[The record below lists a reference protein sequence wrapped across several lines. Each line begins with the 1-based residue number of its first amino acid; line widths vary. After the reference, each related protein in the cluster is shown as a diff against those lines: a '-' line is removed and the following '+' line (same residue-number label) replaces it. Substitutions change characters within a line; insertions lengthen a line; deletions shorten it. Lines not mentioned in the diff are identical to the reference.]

1 MHPAVTVDSDA
12 AVPSRIE
19 AQVQQVRATM
29 QAQQFLPAL
38 SAAQA
43 LQAEVPENRDVLY
56 MMAVCQRYLGRVADA
71 LATLKHLE
79 GIHPD
84 YGRLFQERGHC
95 YRSLDD
101 AEAALTAYEQ
111 AVTRNHTLIAS
122 WKALSAL
129 RHTFGQDTQAQAA
142 ATQVSRLL
150 SLPREIVNAANMLA
164 EGEIGAAE
172 QLVRGF
178 LRTNGNHVEAMRLLA
193 QIGVKQEVL
202 DDAEFLLESLLVFA
216 SDYHAARYDY
226 ANVLCQRHKDA
237 RALEEA
243 RKLLA
248 VEPGNRAFRTVYAN
262 ACVGLGQHQE
272 ALDIFRDLLAGAPE
286 PADLHLS
293 MAHALKTL
301 GKQAEAIQ
309 SYRAAAETR
318 PAFGDAY
325 WSLANLKTYHF
336 TEEEFTRMR
345 ADEARAG
352 TSVTDQIHLC
362 FALGKAL
369 EDRGDYREA
378 FHYYARG
385 NALMKRCGRYQP
397 EALERVL
404 QAQTRLCTR
413 QFFAERAG
421 SGSDRS
427 DPIFIVGLP
436 RSGSTLLEQILASH
450 SQVDGTMELADIPR
464 LVHQLDGREESGQPP
479 RYPAI
484 LAQLEPPRLRQLGE
498 KYLAD
503 TQVYRSG
510 KPYFIDK
517 MPNNFRHIGLI
528 HLILPKATIIDA
540 RREPMACCFSNFKQL
555 FASGQEFT
563 YSLEDIGRY
572 YRSYVALMDH
582 WDSVLPGK
590 ILRVQHEELLQDF
603 EGQVRR
609 ILDFAGL
616 EFEPGCLEFYKTER
630 SIRTASSEQVRQPI
644 NKEGTEQWRHFEPWL
659 GPLKASLGDVFR
671 DHVISDQQL

>member
-1 MHPAVTVDSDA
+1 MQHSA
-12 AVPSRIE
+12 AVQIDSAEVSRIE
-19 AQVQQVRATM
+19 AQVRQARAWV
-29 QAQQFLPAL
+29 QKHQFLPAL
-38 SAAQA
+38 AAVLA

-56 MMAVCQRYLGRVADA
+56 LIAVCQRYLGRVADA

-79 GIHPD
+79 EIHPD

-95 YRSLDD
+95 YRSLND
-101 AEAALTAYEQ
+101 AEAALAAYEQ

-122 WKALSAL
+122 WQAIGTL
-129 RHTFGQDTQAQAA
+129 RQAFGQEIHAQAA
-142 ATQVSRLL
+142 AAQVSLL
-150 SLPREIVNAANMLA
+150 RSLPREMVNASNMLA
-164 EGEIGAAE
+164 EGELASAE

-178 LRTNGNHVEAMRLLA
+178 LRSNGNHVEAMCLLA
-193 QIGVKQEVL
+193 RIRVKQEVL
-202 DDAEFLLESLLVFA
+202 DEAEFLLENALVFA
-216 SDYHAARYDY
+216 SDHRAARYEY

-243 RKLLA
+243 RKLLQI
-248 VEPGNRAFRTVYAN
+248 EPGNRAFRTVYAN
-262 ACVGLGQHQE
+262 ACVGLGKYQE
-272 ALDIFRDLLAGAPE
+272 ALDTFRDLLAGAPE

-293 MAHALKTL
+293 IGHGLKTL
-301 GKQAEAIQ
+301 GRQGEAIQ
-309 SYRAAAETR
+309 AYRAAADSR

-325 WSLANLKTYHF
+325 WSLANLKTYRF

-345 ADEARAG
+345 AEEARAG
-352 TSVTDQIHLC
+352 TPVTDQLHLC

-369 EDRGDYREA
+369 EDRGNYA
-378 FHYYARG
+378 QSFHYYERG
-385 NALMKRCGRYQP
+385 NDLMRRRIRYKP

-404 QAQTRLCTR
+404 EAQRRLCTR
-413 QFFAERAG
+413 EFFAERAG

-450 SQVDGTMELADIPR
+450 SKVDGTMELPDIPR
-464 LVHQLDGREESGQPP
+464 LVHQLNGREESGQPA

-484 LAQLEPPRLRQLGE
+484 LAQLEPQCLRQLGE

-503 TQVYRSG
+503 TQVFRAG
-510 KPYFIDK
+510 KPFFIDK

-528 HLILPKATIIDA
+528 HLILPNATIIDA

-555 FASGQEFT
+555 FAFGQEFT
-563 YSLEDIGRY
+563 YSLHDIGRY
-572 YRSYVALMDH
+572 YRCYVTLMEH
-582 WDSVLPGK
+582 WNSVLLGK

-609 ILDFAGL
+609 ILDFVGL
-616 EFEPGCLEFYKTER
+616 KFEPTCLEFYKTER
-630 SIRTASSEQVRQPI
+630 SVRTASSEQVRQPI
-644 NKEGTEQWRHFEPWL
+644 SKERTEQWRHFEPWL
-659 GPLKASLGDVFR
+659 GLLKRALTDMPQANIVA
-671 DHVISDQQL
+671 